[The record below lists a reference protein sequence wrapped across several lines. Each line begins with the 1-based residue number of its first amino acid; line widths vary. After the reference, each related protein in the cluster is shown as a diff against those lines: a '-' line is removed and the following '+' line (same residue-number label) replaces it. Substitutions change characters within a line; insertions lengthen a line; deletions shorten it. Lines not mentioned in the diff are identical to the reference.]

1 MKFIL
6 RDGTVEDAE
15 QKGFVHYTSWLETY
29 TGLMPQEFLDKL
41 KLENW
46 IKNARKYPQ
55 NTIVAVVENNIVGFV
70 VYLEDSNDIA
80 SIKPSS
86 EIVALYVLKKYQKKG
101 IGYALMQEA
110 LKRVTKDTIILFVL
124 EGNNNAI
131 NFYRRMGFEFTGHK
145 IIRPVPGGE
154 LVQPEMALHR

>member
-6 RDGTVEDAE
+6 RDGTVEDA
-15 QKGFVHYTSWLETY
+15 KKRLCSLYFMARNIYRVNASRI
-29 TGLMPQEFLDKL
+29 LDKL

-46 IKNARKYPQ
+46 IKMLEISQ

-86 EIVALYVLKKYQKKG
+86 EMWPY
-101 IGYALMQEA
+101 MS
-110 LKRVTKDTIILFVL
+110 
-124 EGNNNAI
+124 
-131 NFYRRMGFEFTGHK
+131 
-145 IIRPVPGGE
+145 
-154 LVQPEMALHR
+154 